1 MEQPPAPCTEAQE
14 ALSPPGAGAG
24 VDTFTNA
31 SKPETPPKDIS
42 RLPRKKKKQKK
53 TKKKGELVLW
63 MKGGTVTGDS
73 PPPPPSLAWPAS
85 FLLGKSLVKCNRASC
100 SGPHDNWG

>member
-31 SKPETPPKDIS
+31 SKPETPPKVKDIP

-63 MKGGTVTGDS
+63 MGGGGGGTVTGDS
-73 PPPPPSLAWPAS
+73 PPPPPPPDQMQQMADHS
-85 FLLGKSLVKCNRASC
+85 V
-100 SGPHDNWG
+100 